1 MNGDYGSCFWFV
13 VLEKERR
20 VTISREMIDHRL
32 VQAVAYRDCTLFVFA
47 GLHVERKYKVYNDV
61 VGLQEYGNRPV
72 L

>member
-13 VLEKERR
+13 VLEKERQ
-20 VTISREMIDHRL
+20 VTISREIDHRL